1 MIHQYKSNGYNIVMD
16 INSGAIHVV
25 DDVVYDIIELY
36 EGHEKSE
43 IMDMLA
49 SKYPKEDM
57 EEAFEEIETLIKEE
71 SLFTEDIY
79 KDYIIDFKKRKTVVK
94 ALCLH
99 IAHDCNLACRYCF
112 AEEGEYH
119 GRRAIMSYEVGKQAL
134 DFLIANSGNRRNL
147 EVDFFGGEPLMN
159 WDVVKRLVEYGREQE
174 KIHDKNFRFTLT
186 TNGVLLNDEIMEF
199 CNKEMANVVLSVD
212 GRKEVHDN
220 MRPFRNGSGS
230 YDLIMPKF
238 EKFAESRHQTNY

>member
-49 SKYPKEDM
+49 PKYPKEDM

-99 IAHDCNLACRYCF
+99 IAHDCNLACR
-112 AEEGEYH
+112 
-119 GRRAIMSYEVGKQAL
+119 
-134 DFLIANSGNRRNL
+134 
-147 EVDFFGGEPLMN
+147 
-159 WDVVKRLVEYGREQE
+159 
-174 KIHDKNFRFTLT
+174 
-186 TNGVLLNDEIMEF
+186 
-199 CNKEMANVVLSVD
+199 
-212 GRKEVHDN
+212 
-220 MRPFRNGSGS
+220 
-230 YDLIMPKF
+230 
-238 EKFAESRHQTNY
+238 

>member
-49 SKYPKEDM
+49 PKYPKEDM

-79 KDYIIDFKKRKTVVK
+79 KDRCRGRFRAWSAGRYRSAERF
-94 ALCLH
+94 LC
-99 IAHDCNLACRYCF
+99 R
-112 AEEGEYH
+112 
-119 GRRAIMSYEVGKQAL
+119 QAL
-134 DFLIANSGNRRNL
+134 R
-147 EVDFFGGEPLMN
+147 
-159 WDVVKRLVEYGREQE
+159 
-174 KIHDKNFRFTLT
+174 
-186 TNGVLLNDEIMEF
+186 
-199 CNKEMANVVLSVD
+199 
-212 GRKEVHDN
+212 
-220 MRPFRNGSGS
+220 
-230 YDLIMPKF
+230 
-238 EKFAESRHQTNY
+238 

>member
-49 SKYPKEDM
+49 PKYPKEDM

-99 IAHDCNLACRYCF
+99 IAHDCILACC
-112 AEEGEYH
+112 
-119 GRRAIMSYEVGKQAL
+119 
-134 DFLIANSGNRRNL
+134 
-147 EVDFFGGEPLMN
+147 DFFSNSRKDNDIG
-159 WDVVKRLVEYGREQE
+159 
-174 KIHDKNFRFTLT
+174 IHRHT
-186 TNGVLLNDEIMEF
+186 
-199 CNKEMANVVLSVD
+199 D
-212 GRKEVHDN
+212 GKDDTGDTRQCQCH
-220 MRPFRNGSGS
+220 
-230 YDLIMPKF
+230 I
-238 EKFAESRHQTNY
+238 QTI

>member
-99 IAHDCNLACRYCF
+99 ILPMTVILPV
-112 AEEGEYH
+112 
-119 GRRAIMSYEVGKQAL
+119 AI
-134 DFLIANSGNRRNL
+134 
-147 EVDFFGGEPLMN
+147 
-159 WDVVKRLVEYGREQE
+159 
-174 KIHDKNFRFTLT
+174 
-186 TNGVLLNDEIMEF
+186 VLQKKASITAD
-199 CNKEMANVVLSVD
+199 VLS
-212 GRKEVHDN
+212 
-220 MRPFRNGSGS
+220 
-230 YDLIMPKF
+230 
-238 EKFAESRHQTNY
+238 

>member
-71 SLFTEDIY
+71 VFLQKIFI
-79 KDYIIDFKKRKTVVK
+79 KIILLILRRERQLSKRYVCISPMTVILPVAIVLQKKASIT
-94 ALCLH
+94 A
-99 IAHDCNLACRYCF
+99 D
-112 AEEGEYH
+112 
-119 GRRAIMSYEVGKQAL
+119 
-134 DFLIANSGNRRNL
+134 
-147 EVDFFGGEPLMN
+147 
-159 WDVVKRLVEYGREQE
+159 
-174 KIHDKNFRFTLT
+174 
-186 TNGVLLNDEIMEF
+186 
-199 CNKEMANVVLSVD
+199 VLS
-212 GRKEVHDN
+212 
-220 MRPFRNGSGS
+220 
-230 YDLIMPKF
+230 
-238 EKFAESRHQTNY
+238 